1 MSLMDTA
8 QLLGNIGE
16 FVGAIAIVATLV
28 YLAMQVRQNTDMMSV
43 GNAQHFVDFNIS
55 LVGPIVT
62 NRELADLWIKGDSD
76 FETLDPIDKQRIVMF
91 EWQAIAGWYNF
102 FNLRQQRLVSDEQW
116 HEVVWIF
123 ENIGRR
129 QAVREAWKTFKGGYD
144 KPFQDFMAQY
154 LESDPESKGD

>member
-1 MSLMDTA
+1 MSMTLEQYA
-8 QLLGNIGE
+8 QIGE
-16 FVGAIAIVATLV
+16 IIAAIAVIASLIYVAQQLH
-28 YLAMQVRQNTDMMSV
+28 QNTDMMRV

-55 LVGPIVT
+55 LVGPIVA
-62 NRELADLWIKGDSD
+62 NRELADLWIKGGSD
-76 FETLDPIDKQRIVMF
+76 FETLDPIDKQRVVML

-102 FNLRQQRLVSDEQW
+102 FNLRQKHLMSDEQW
-116 HEVVWIF
+116 HEVIWVF

-144 KPFQDFMAQY
+144 KSFQEFMAQY

>member
-1 MSLMDTA
+1 MTLEQYA
-8 QLLGNIGE
+8 QIGE
-16 FVGAIAIVATLV
+16 IIAAIAVIASLIYVAQQLH
-28 YLAMQVRQNTDMMSV
+28 QNTDMMRV

-55 LVGPIVT
+55 LVGPIVA
-62 NRELADLWIKGDSD
+62 NRELADLWIKGGSD
-76 FETLDPIDKQRIVMF
+76 FETLDPIDKQRVVML

-102 FNLRQQRLVSDEQW
+102 FNLRQKHLMSDEQW
-116 HEVVWIF
+116 HEVIWVF

-144 KPFQDFMAQY
+144 KSFQEFMVQY

>member
-1 MSLMDTA
+1 MTLEQYA
-8 QLLGNIGE
+8 QIGE
-16 FVGAIAIVATLV
+16 IIAAIAVIASLIYVAQQLH
-28 YLAMQVRQNTDMMSV
+28 QNTDMMRV

-55 LVGPIVT
+55 LVGPIVA
-62 NRELADLWIKGDSD
+62 NRELADLWIKGGSD
-76 FETLDPIDKQRIVMF
+76 FETLDPIDKQRVVML

-102 FNLRQQRLVSDEQW
+102 FNLRQKHLMSDEQW
-116 HEVVWIF
+116 HEVIWVF

-144 KPFQDFMAQY
+144 KSFQEFMAQY